1 MYEDRC
7 LICGETVPEGRD
19 VCPDCMNRSY
29 EAITT
34 AIQGIAVAAKHV
46 STAAQ
51 KVLTEFAFPSLMRV
65 EDIRRVLVNYIR
77 QMPRAYRRRN
87 ANATVVRDIIL
98 KGTGYAGFENC
109 CTICEAIG
117 CDPMAYEFPEW
128 SLEDMGGRKEVRSG
142 E

>member
-19 VCPDCMNRSY
+19 VCPDCVNRIGNGRPV
-29 EAITT
+29 EVTVRILPRN
-34 AIQGIAVAAKHV
+34 Q
-46 STAAQ
+46 
-51 KVLTEFAFPSLMRV
+51 MRV
-65 EDIRRVLVNYIR
+65 EDIRRVLVNFIR

-98 KGTGYAGFENC
+98 KGTGYAGFESC

-128 SLEDMGGRKEVRSG
+128 SLEDMGGRKEVRG
-142 E
+142 DAAD